1 MLIQC
6 ARLMIFLAAVEDPAC
21 LPYQA
26 PGSEFTSQDCKSWRF
41 DWCIW
46 KVFVLN
52 LRKSERQSSYVA
64 INPKLQLQQYDTGKG
79 LL

>member
-1 MLIQC
+1 MLSKC
-6 ARLMIFLAAVEDPAC
+6 AKLMISLAALKDLAC
-21 LPYQA
+21 LSHQA
-26 PGSEFTSQDCKSWRF
+26 PGSEFTSQDCKTWRF

-52 LRKSERQSSYVA
+52 LRKSERLSSYVA
-64 INPKLQLQQYDTGKG
+64 INCKLQLQYYDTGKG